1 MRTKQEL
8 IDALSERTG
17 QSKKDTADF
26 VDSLG
31 HLARECLA
39 EGREVILPAIGKLT
53 VKEKKARMGRN
64 PQTGEAIEIAAR
76 KVPVFSPAKALAGF
90 GDLFAYHY
98 PLRQL
103 ATGALQSGHLPF
115 WNPYIFCGVPLSAN
129 SQAALFYPLSVLGRI
144 LPLTLALSA

>member
-26 VDSLG
+26 VDSLA

-64 PQTGEAIEIAAR
+64 PQW
-76 KVPVFSPAKALAGF
+76 KVPPVGWWK
-90 GDLFAYHY
+90 
-98 PLRQL
+98 
-103 ATGALQSGHLPF
+103 TGCLIPD
-115 WNPYIFCGVPLSAN
+115 
-129 SQAALFYPLSVLGRI
+129 
-144 LPLTLALSA
+144 

>member
-26 VDSLG
+26 VDSLA
-31 HLARECLA
+31 HLACECLA

-76 KVPVFSPAKALAGF
+76 KVPVFSPAKAIKDAANG
-90 GDLFAYHY
+90 
-98 PLRQL
+98 
-103 ATGALQSGHLPF
+103 SG
-115 WNPYIFCGVPLSAN
+115 I
-129 SQAALFYPLSVLGRI
+129 
-144 LPLTLALSA
+144 